1 MVNLKSPEKIIMLFL
16 VNRMAFRIWFEIA
29 CIFLIA
35 KIVLS
40 EVYIFTF
47 CQNVFFFCQTF
58 TTSNKLPFSRQN

>member
-1 MVNLKSPEKIIMLFL
+1 MVNLKSAEKIIMLFL

-40 EVYIFTF
+40 EVLHFYILSKR
-47 CQNVFFFCQTF
+47 FFFCQTF